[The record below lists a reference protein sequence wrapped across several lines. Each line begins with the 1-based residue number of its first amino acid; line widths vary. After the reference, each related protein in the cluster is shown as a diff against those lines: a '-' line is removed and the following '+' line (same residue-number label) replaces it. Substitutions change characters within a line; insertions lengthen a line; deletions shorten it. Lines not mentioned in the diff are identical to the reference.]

1 MWMNLLASIDYI
13 AVLFAAIAG
22 MVLGAVW
29 YLPGV
34 FGTTWRG
41 SLGNERWNH
50 PDPRQAVVVRALAT
64 AITAFALAVLVAGAG
79 VTTLAGSLRLG
90 LVVGVGI
97 VAPTIIADY
106 HFSGRRWTLTG
117 LTAAH
122 RIVHIVLMSCVL
134 GAFNQYT

>member
-1 MWMNLLASIDYI
+1 MIVGVHPLAGFDKVLHYRVPEAMRD
-13 AVLFAAIAG
+13 AVQ
-22 MVLGAVW
+22 V
-29 YLPGV
+29 
-34 FGTTWRG
+34 G
-41 SLGNERWNH
+41 SL
-50 PDPRQAVVVRALAT
+50 VRVPILSA
-64 AITAFALAVLVAGAG
+64 
-79 VTTLAGSLRLG
+79 LRLG